1 MIELEIPGKGKMNL
15 KYLVSDFTGTL
26 SVDGILIS
34 EVKDLL
40 NNLSKYLKIY
50 ILTADTFGKAKEALK
65 DVNAEVIILQPGN
78 EAEQKEKF
86 IEKLGSE
93 FVITF
98 GNGRNDRKM
107 LKKSKIGVAI
117 MLEEGCAVESLLN
130 ANIVVKSPID
140 ALNLLLNPKRL
151 IAVLRS

>member
-1 MIELEIPGKGKMNL
+1 MIELEIPGKGKINL

-98 GNGRNDRKM
+98 GNGRNDKKM

>member
-1 MIELEIPGKGKMNL
+1 MIELEIPGKGKINL

-65 DVNAEVIILQPGN
+65 DVNAEVIVLQPGN

-86 IEKLGSE
+86 VEKLGSE

>member
-1 MIELEIPGKGKMNL
+1 MIELEIPGKGKIQL

-34 EVKDLL
+34 GVKDLL

-86 IEKLGSE
+86 VEKLGSE

-140 ALNLLLNPKRL
+140 AFNLLLNPKRL